1 MRRFSCFSWH
11 ERLSK
16 RAAFFAAVFLLV
28 GTAYNTMGTAF
39 SQEAAWLKFAD
50 GDLAAAKPATP
61 VQVEPDLSSLMTAGP
76 LPEMTL
82 GKSDAPIKVVE
93 YASLGCPL
101 CRGFHKATFPRFKRK
116 YIDTGKVYYVFR
128 EFPIGKSSIAA
139 AIASRCALGK
149 SYFRIVRKFMNTAG
163 QWNARKPNLDLI
175 YKVVQETGLSRSKFD
190 TCMANQN
197 IKDGVTKVKQRGRA
211 FGVKGT
217 PTFFIGG
224 KRVRG
229 TLTFSD
235 MKKLIDPRL
244 VSARDPK

>member
-1 MRRFSCFSWH
+1 
-11 ERLSK
+11 LTIGK
-16 RAAFFAAVFLLV
+16 VLLAAYFTAVLLLV
-28 GTAYNTMGTAF
+28 GSAFSGIAPAF
-39 SQEAAWLKFAD
+39 SQEAAWLKFTD
-50 GDLAAAKPATP
+50 GKLTAAKPDAP
-61 VQVEPDLSSLMTAGP
+61 VQSELDISNLLAAGP

-82 GKSDAPIKVVE
+82 GNSNAPIKVVE

-101 CRGFHKATFPRFKRK
+101 CRSFHKATFPRFKQA

-139 AIASRCALGK
+139 AIASRCVSGK
-149 SYFRIVRKFMNTAG
+149 SFFRIVRKFMNTTG
-163 QWNARKPNLDLI
+163 QWNARNPNLDLI

-217 PTFFIGG
+217 PTFFINGVS
-224 KRVRG
+224 VRG
-229 TLTFSD
+229 ALTFSG
-235 MKKLIDPRL
+235 MKKLIDVQL
-244 VSARDPK
+244 ASARDPK